1 MSPIVH
7 RLEQKY
13 AGQVNFVYLDVD
25 DPNVTPYQQ
34 SLPYFG
40 TPSFLLLDVDGYV
53 LQHWVGLISWTRFQ
67 EMIDKRLNVEG

>member
-13 AGQVNFVYLDVD
+13 AGQVRFVFLDVD

-34 SLPYFG
+34 TLPYFG
-40 TPSFLLLDVDGYV
+40 TPSFVLLDRDGNV
-53 LQHWVGLISWTRFQ
+53 LENWVGLISWTRFQ
-67 EMIDKRLNVEG
+67 DAIDAAIEEG